1 MLRILGAAAM
11 AVAAMTFYPL
21 TARANEA
28 PWCAVVSTGVGSV
41 YWDCQYR
48 SVAEC
53 EPHVIAGNRGMC
65 NANPYYRA
73 GVAPRKHVARRR
85 NSVQQ

>member
-1 MLRILGAAAM
+1 MLRILAAAAM
-11 AVAAMTFYPL
+11 AIAAISFEPL
-21 TARANEA
+21 AARANEA
-28 PWCAVVSTGVGSV
+28 PWCAVVSTGFGSV

-65 NANPYYRA
+65 NMNPYFQA
-73 GVAPRKHVARRR
+73 SMAPRKHATRRR
-85 NSVQQ
+85 HSAQQ